1 MSPITIEIIITD
13 DDVKVLKAIEAY
25 IHEHGCSPKK
35 REVVTCTCLDRD
47 YKGARAAKVFER
59 LKLLGLVDH
68 YLNGHCRL
76 TPQGTKALQVI

>member
-1 MSPITIEIIITD
+1 MSPRTIEIIITD
-13 DDVKVLKAIEAY
+13 DDVTVMKAIEVY
-25 IHEHGCSPKK
+25 MQEHGHSPKK

-68 YLNGHCRL
+68 SLNGHCRL
-76 TPQGTKALQVI
+76 TSQGTNALKVI